1 MSAIRRPWKPTLALL
16 TSASLCASC
25 AVGPNY
31 VRPSVATPGAYK
43 EVSGWSHATPADAQ
57 DKGAW
62 WTLFNDP
69 VLNDYEQRVMTS
81 NQTIAAASAAYA
93 QARAIV
99 REQRAA
105 IFPSVDLGA
114 GATRANINN
123 AGTGATNTSTN
134 YKVDIGASWE
144 LDVWGRIRR
153 SIENAKAS
161 AAASAAD
168 LANARL
174 SAQGELASDYWQL
187 RETDAE
193 IALVT
198 ATVAAYQRNLQIT
211 QNRYDARI
219 AAKTDV
225 LQAQTQL
232 ASTQA
237 NLAGLDSQRAQLE
250 HAIAVL
256 VGEAPGTFTI
266 PVAEWNPT
274 LPNIPEAVPSDLLQR
289 RPDIAAAERR
299 VAAANAEIGVQT
311 AAYFPVLNFTGAGS
325 TSATA
330 VSRLFD
336 ASTYLWSLG
345 LSATETLFDAGARKA
360 SVDAAKAAYD
370 ETVANY
376 RQTVLTAF
384 ADVENQLIA
393 LSVLERQ
400 YDLRKQA
407 SSAAD
412 EAEQLTINQYRAG
425 LIGYTDV
432 VTVQA
437 TALTART
444 SLAQAARDRQTTTVA
459 LIQALGGG
467 WDARDGDKS

>member
-1 MSAIRRPWKPTLALL
+1 MRCLSLKTMLTLL
-16 TSASLCASC
+16 TSATLCAGC
-25 AVGPNY
+25 AVGPDY
-31 VRPSVATPGAYK
+31 VRPEVNTPAAYK
-43 EVSGWSHATPADAQ
+43 EVSGWSKAAPADAQ
-57 DKGAW
+57 SKGEW

-69 VLNDYEQRVMTS
+69 VLNDYQQRVMS
-81 NQTIAAASAAYA
+81 ANQSIAAASAAYA

-99 REQRAA
+99 REQRSA
-105 IFPSVDLGA
+105 IFPTIDLGA

-123 AGTGATNTSTN
+123 AGTGAATTRNN
-134 YKVDIGASWE
+134 YKVDIGATWE
-144 LDVWGRIRR
+144 VDVWGRIRR
-153 SIENAKAS
+153 SIEGAKAN

-193 IALVT
+193 IALVK
-198 ATVAAYQRNLQIT
+198 ATVEAYQRNLQIT

-237 NLAGLDSQRAQLE
+237 NLAGLESQRAQLE

-256 VGEAPGTFTI
+256 VGEPPSTFSI
-266 PVAEWNPT
+266 AVAEWNPT
-274 LPNIPEAVPSDLLQR
+274 LPEIPEAVPADLLQR

-299 VAAANAEIGVQT
+299 VAAANAGIGVQT
-311 AAYFPVLNFTGAGS
+311 AAYFPTLSFTGSGS

-330 VSRLFD
+330 ISRLFD

-360 SVDAAKAAYD
+360 NVDAARAAYD
-370 ETVANY
+370 ETVADY
-376 RQTVLTAF
+376 RQTVLSAF

-393 LSVLERQ
+393 LSVLQRQ
-400 YDLRKQA
+400 YELRKQA
-407 SSAAD
+407 SAAAD
-412 EAEQLTINQYRAG
+412 EAEQLTLNQYRAG
-425 LIGYTDV
+425 LISYTDV
-432 VTVQA
+432 VSVQA
-437 TALTART
+437 TALNART

-459 LIQALGGG
+459 LIQALGGD
-467 WDARDGDKS
+467 WNVRDADKP